1 MPLLRRVTNRT
12 LILPD
17 FTCWCDQD
25 NVADVLEDCIMKG
38 TDMQLPFSCPSD
50 IFLPTRRLDN
60 SKLPYRQTGFL
71 SVYDQVRR

>member
-1 MPLLRRVTNRT
+1 MTNRT